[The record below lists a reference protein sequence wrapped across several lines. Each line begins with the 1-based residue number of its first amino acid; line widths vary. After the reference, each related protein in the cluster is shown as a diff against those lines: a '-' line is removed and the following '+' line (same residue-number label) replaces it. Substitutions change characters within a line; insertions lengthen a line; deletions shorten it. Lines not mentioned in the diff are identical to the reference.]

1 MFTVSFS
8 SVWNGQVV
16 KELRRRKY
24 LVFMTAQ
31 GFEVN
36 MKSNRPYLVS
46 QIFIFVVYH
55 QLTKLNLLPL
65 QQFSQFPFHPLV
77 ADVKWVAV
85 SC

>member
-16 KELRRRKY
+16 QELRRRKY

-36 MKSNRPYLVS
+36 MKSNRPYLVYLTTS
-46 QIFIFVVYH
+46 YKTKFTSTTTIFTIQTIPNV
-55 QLTKLNLLPL
+55 
-65 QQFSQFPFHPLV
+65 S
-77 ADVKWVAV
+77 DVKWVAV